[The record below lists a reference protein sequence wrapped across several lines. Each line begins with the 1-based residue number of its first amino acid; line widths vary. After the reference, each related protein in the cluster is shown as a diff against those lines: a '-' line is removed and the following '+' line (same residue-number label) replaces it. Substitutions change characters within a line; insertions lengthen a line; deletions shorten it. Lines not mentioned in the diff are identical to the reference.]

1 MAALTGR
8 VAIVT
13 GAARG
18 IGQGIA
24 WALAAAGA
32 AVVVADQAEGTATV
46 AQIQAQ
52 GGQSFWVQ
60 ADVAC
65 EAEVAAL
72 VATAV
77 STYGRLDIVV
87 NNAGVVAV
95 QTVEES
101 SVEDWDRPVRRCPT
115 CVRLAAALCSTSPL
129 CPALWPNR
137 GPLPTAPARG
147 RC

>member
-1 MAALTGR
+1 VRRWWWPIRQKEPPA
-8 VAIVT
+8 
-13 GAARG
+13 
-18 IGQGIA
+18 
-24 WALAAAGA
+24 
-32 AVVVADQAEGTATV
+32 V

-52 GGQSFWVQ
+52 GGQSFWVR

-72 VATAV
+72 VTAAV

-101 SVEDWDRPVRRCPT
+101 SVEEWDRVMAVNVRSICLTTRQALPHL
-115 CVRLAAALCSTSPL
+115 RAAGGGAAAQHRLCVQL
-129 CPALWPNR
+129 C
-137 GPLPTAPARG
+137 GPTGDPCLLCQQG
-147 RC
+147 LC